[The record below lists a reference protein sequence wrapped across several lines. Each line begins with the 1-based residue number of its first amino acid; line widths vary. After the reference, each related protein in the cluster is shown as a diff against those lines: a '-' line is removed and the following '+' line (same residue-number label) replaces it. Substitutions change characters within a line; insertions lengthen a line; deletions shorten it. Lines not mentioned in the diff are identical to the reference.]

1 MSVVYAIYF
10 SSRPKGTTRTRQWY
24 KRWRLRW
31 WNSHF
36 RGSHK
41 RKSVSRKG
49 GVLSVCLDGVRMT
62 RLRMFICLDYYWKI
76 QVIILYYLKYKFSD
90 SNKIGTPYPIPDYT
104 ARILCRIPL
113 LKFKACC
120 LSGFEHARMKSA
132 RSRCL
137 SRFPRGWRWWRDGT
151 IPISTMFVCHC
162 LSTNNIN
169 SFSRPFFVASLS
181 FLTLRVCVLYLAGC
195 LTASFLVLAERGGK
209 VEESRL
215 QRKLYPVKTAL
226 GFCLFACICQ
236 WVGLVE
242 ISGFFEWL

>member
-1 MSVVYAIYF
+1 MFVF
-10 SSRPKGTTRTRQWY
+10 
-24 KRWRLRW
+24 
-31 WNSHF
+31 
-36 RGSHK
+36 
-41 RKSVSRKG
+41 
-49 GVLSVCLDGVRMT
+49 LD
-62 RLRMFICLDYYWKI
+62 CYWKI
-76 QVIILYYLKYKFSD
+76 QIIILYYLKQKFFDYS
-90 SNKIGTPYPIPDYT
+90 KIGTPYQIPDYS
-104 ARILCRIPL
+104 ARILWRIPL

-120 LSGFEHARMKSA
+120 LSRFEHARMKSA

-137 SRFPRGWRWWRDGT
+137 SRFPRGWRWRRDGT
-151 IPISTMFVCHC
+151 IPISTVFVCHC

-181 FLTLRVCVLYLAGC
+181 FVTERVCVLYLVGC
-195 LTASFLVLAERGGK
+195 LTASFPMLAERGGK

-242 ISGFFEWL
+242 SSGFFKGLKW